1 MVIEGVWPHRNNL
14 FSEIDIKLYIL
25 GEKSTEYS

>member
-1 MVIEGVWPHRNNL
+1 MVIEGVWPHSNNL
-14 FSEIDIKLYIL
+14 FSKLDVKLYIL